1 MTDITG
7 NAALSLSEQ
16 LDAMLH
22 GWLERAAGTRRPAP
36 PGLRGRAV
44 LTIARAALDEVERFC
59 AKWDMTLERHGS
71 VVTIEGPALAVE
83 GFAAITAMYRR

>member
-1 MTDITG
+1 MTDLTG
-7 NAALSLSEQ
+7 NAVLSLSEQ

-22 GWLERAAGTRRPAP
+22 GWLERAGRSVQ
-36 PGLRGRAV
+36 PGVRATAV
-44 LTIARAALDEVERFC
+44 LTIARVALDEVERFC
-59 AKWDMTLERHGS
+59 ARWDMTVRRHGG

>member
-1 MTDITG
+1 MTG
-7 NAALSLSEQ
+7 NAVLSLSEQ

-22 GWLERAAGTRRPAP
+22 GWLERAGRSVQ
-36 PGLRGRAV
+36 PGVRAKAV

-59 AKWDMTLERHGS
+59 AKWDMTVERHDG